1 MSIKSKIINYRNNRG
16 LYKYVNMRRH
26 KRIKKNYVLLESM
39 HGGAVSGQ
47 IYYLIPEIQDIL
59 RNSKIFIVSQNP
71 EEDAQFLKKRGLS
84 HFKIVK
90 HMSLQYFELLATAQ
104 YLINDTTFYPFFNK
118 REGQQYFIIWH
129 GTPLKKMGK
138 DTAHIF
144 DLANVQRNFYMADQ
158 VIVSN
163 DYSKEIMAEAYNLN
177 HVYNGDMVVGPMPRN
192 SVFYEKQLRERI
204 RRDLDIEDKKVLCY
218 MPTWRGQIGNV
229 SDARQLET
237 MLLYLNQYLD
247 ADTVLYVKLHH
258 LVKRQLKMN
267 YSNIK
272 FVPDTYEIYEF
283 LTATEGLITDYS
295 SVMFDYLNMDKPI
308 ILYLYDLT
316 EYQRERGLYQSP
328 SDYPFTTAY
337 TLSELAESITN
348 LNSEAHYTDIKDK
361 MVPYDNRQGA
371 REIAQLMIN
380 GSTTK
385 NIKSYRL
392 EDKNTIIAVHLDS
405 NNVEEVLGKMQSL
418 ESTSAQFILYFD
430 RETISVEQFPQLMS
444 MPDNVTFYP
453 TLGNMNGNFL
463 DRLVMKKLQLKKVM
477 KNKVR
482 RLKHEEE
489 GRLFGDVAIDCFVT
503 YVTSENS
510 SLLPAVNDR
519 GKTAVWLS
527 AHLSQVQS
535 KAMLNKMDLSKI
547 NYIITDNQDL
557 ANHFS
562 KTAQPQFMTESEF
575 LRQF

>member
-1 MSIKSKIINYRNNRG
+1 
-16 LYKYVNMRRH
+16 MRRH

-283 LTATEGLITDYS
+283 LTATDGLITDYS

-482 RLKHEEE
+482 RLKP
-489 GRLFGDVAIDCFVT
+489 RRRRTI
-503 YVTSENS
+503 
-510 SLLPAVNDR
+510 
-519 GKTAVWLS
+519 VWRCR
-527 AHLSQVQS
+527 
-535 KAMLNKMDLSKI
+535 
-547 NYIITDNQDL
+547 Y
-557 ANHFS
+557 
-562 KTAQPQFMTESEF
+562 
-575 LRQF
+575 